1 MDLDTIRSRIAEHGL
16 SFRGAF
22 HPDFPRPDGEREGP
36 AQREGEGAASAAS
49 LLPRQSPSGTTPSP
63 GAQARSDLSP
73 LGRGRDADAAS
84 PKTVVLVGFVGSEN
98 WPAFAASPEANDG
111 QPNPLDRWSTR
122 IIAAIAGSL
131 GATPLFPFDGP
142 PFLPFQRWAQKAEP
156 VYPSPLGIL
165 IHPDWG
171 LWHAYRG
178 ALAFA
183 DRIDLPPPDNR
194 PSPCDSCVDR
204 PCLTAC
210 PAGAFASTGY
220 DVPACVSHIA
230 APVGAECMNNGCLAR
245 RACPIGAAYRHVP
258 AQAEFHQRAFLVAQ
272 RS

>member
-16 SFRGAF
+16 GYRGAF
-22 HPDFPRPDGEREGP
+22 HAEAGE
-36 AQREGEGAASAAS
+36 A
-49 LLPRQSPSGTTPSP
+49 P
-63 GAQARSDLSP
+63 G
-73 LGRGRDADAAS
+73 
-84 PKTVVLVGFVGSEN
+84 KTVVLMGFVGAEN
-98 WPAFAASPEANDG
+98 WPAFTNSSEAADG

-122 IIAAIAGSL
+122 VITAIAGSL

-142 PFLPFQRWAQKAEP
+142 PFLPFQRWAQQAEP
-156 VYPSPLGIL
+156 VHPSPLGIL

-183 DRIDLPPPDNR
+183 DRIDLPLPDPR

-204 PCLTAC
+204 PCLAIC
-210 PAGAFASTGY
+210 PVGAFTSAGY

-230 APVGAECMNNGCLAR
+230 APVGADCMTAGCRAR
-245 RACPIGAAYRHVP
+245 RACPVGAEYRHVP
-258 AQAEFHQRAFLVAQ
+258 AQAEFHQRAFLAAQ

>member
-22 HPDFPRPDGEREGP
+22 HAEAGEAP
-36 AQREGEGAASAAS
+36 GET
-49 LLPRQSPSGTTPSP
+49 L
-63 GAQARSDLSP
+63 
-73 LGRGRDADAAS
+73 
-84 PKTVVLVGFVGSEN
+84 VLVGFVGAEN
-98 WPAFAASPEANDG
+98 WPAFAASPEAADG
-111 QPNPLDRWSTR
+111 QLNPLDRWSSRMVT
-122 IIAAIAGSL
+122 AIARSV

-142 PFLPFQRWAQKAEP
+142 PFLPFQRWAQQAEP

-183 DRIDLPPPDNR
+183 ERIVLPPPDPR
-194 PSPCDSCVDR
+194 PSPCDSCADK

-210 PAGAFASTGY
+210 PVGAFTLAGFGVS
-220 DVPACVSHIA
+220 ACVTHISTA
-230 APVGAECMNNGCLAR
+230 AGGECMSTGCLAR
-245 RACPIGAAYRHVP
+245 RACPIGPGYRHVP
-258 AQAEFHQRAFLVAQ
+258 EQVQFHQRAFLAAQ

>member
-22 HPDFPRPDGEREGP
+22 HPKAPREREREGP
-36 AQREGEGAASAAS
+36 AAERWEGEG
-49 LLPRQSPSGTTPSP
+49 TTP
-63 GAQARSDLSP
+63 GETL
-73 LGRGRDADAAS
+73 
-84 PKTVVLVGFVGSEN
+84 VLVGFIGAEN
-98 WPAFAASPEANDG
+98 WPTFAASPEASDG
-111 QPNPLDRWSTR
+111 QPNPLDRWSSR
-122 IIAAIAGSL
+122 VIAAIAVSL

-142 PFLPFQRWAQKAEP
+142 PFLPFQRWAQQAEP

-183 DRIDLPPPDNR
+183 EHIDLPPPDPR
-194 PSPCDSCVDR
+194 PSPCDSCADR

-210 PAGAFASTGY
+210 PVGAFNPAGY
-220 DVPACVSHIA
+220 DVPACVAHLA
-230 APVGAECMNNGCLAR
+230 AGAECMSVGCLAR
-245 RACPIGAAYRHVP
+245 RACPVGPEYRNV
-258 AQAEFHQRAFLVAQ
+258 AEQARFHQRAFLMSQ
-272 RS
+272 R